1 MWGRPF
7 WAAAGA
13 SARRWA
19 LASVYPTSTARFA
32 LHLGIRCTGQRLGRG
47 LLNRIPGYT
56 DLPEFRST
64 ARQHQKPGE
73 FMKMF
78 SGLELLF
85 EPGTKFSYS
94 NSGYFLLRRD
104 S

>member
-1 MWGRPF
+1 M
-7 WAAAGA
+7 
-13 SARRWA
+13 
-19 LASVYPTSTARFA
+19 
-32 LHLGIRCTGQRLGRG
+32 
-47 LLNRIPGYT
+47 PGYT

>member
-1 MWGRPF
+1 
-7 WAAAGA
+7 
-13 SARRWA
+13 
-19 LASVYPTSTARFA
+19 
-32 LHLGIRCTGQRLGRG
+32 
-47 LLNRIPGYT
+47 
-56 DLPEFRST
+56 
-64 ARQHQKPGE
+64 
-73 FMKMF
+73 MKMF